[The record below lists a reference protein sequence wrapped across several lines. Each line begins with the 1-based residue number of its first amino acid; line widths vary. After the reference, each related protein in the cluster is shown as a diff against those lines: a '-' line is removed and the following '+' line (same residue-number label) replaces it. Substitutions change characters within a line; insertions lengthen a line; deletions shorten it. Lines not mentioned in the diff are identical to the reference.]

1 MKFCQSM
8 LNETVGLLK
17 GEQLKY
23 RDSILIGENAVGK
36 SEALKGFIEES
47 ERVLYFIDAVNRCFD
62 VKAVKPLGEE
72 VIYKEEIVRTRMRED
87 NFNLKDTWAYYG
99 TATECIELIYLQFKE
114 ELQVLL
120 RECVG
125 VGFTI
130 YLPETQEVKYDSGDV
145 GRLSSGY
152 QAVIRILLEL
162 LYFQKVNPVG
172 TGNKRPVVIVDEI
185 DEYLSPSNAI
195 NLYRCIKRNF
205 SDMDLVLTTHSAEVI
220 ATASDSNI
228 LIMHDTNVEVLDAN
242 DFSTIDDA
250 MNIFKDI
257 FDISA
262 KENGDT
268 EYESLLRKLF
278 NNRIAGIWGENEIA
292 GYESISED
300 QLTTA
305 QKLLYRQIGEW

>member
-1 MKFCQSM
+1 M
-8 LNETVGLLK
+8 
-17 GEQLKY
+17 
-23 RDSILIGENAVGK
+23 
-36 SEALKGFIEES
+36 
-47 ERVLYFIDAVNRCFD
+47 
-62 VKAVKPLGEE
+62 
-72 VIYKEEIVRTRMRED
+72 
-87 NFNLKDTWAYYG
+87 
-99 TATECIELIYLQFKE
+99 
-114 ELQVLL
+114 
-120 RECVG
+120 
-125 VGFTI
+125 
-130 YLPETQEVKYDSGDV
+130 KYDSGDV